1 MVFPSRALRA
11 LARTQNARP
20 LGLMNKMQKI
30 RKKKKNNNIINISR
44 KSVWGVFASISG
56 KENRG
61 LTSYD
66 KSLDFNRLTVQMG
79 VLL

>member
-1 MVFPSRALRA
+1 
-11 LARTQNARP
+11 
-20 LGLMNKMQKI
+20 MNKMQKI